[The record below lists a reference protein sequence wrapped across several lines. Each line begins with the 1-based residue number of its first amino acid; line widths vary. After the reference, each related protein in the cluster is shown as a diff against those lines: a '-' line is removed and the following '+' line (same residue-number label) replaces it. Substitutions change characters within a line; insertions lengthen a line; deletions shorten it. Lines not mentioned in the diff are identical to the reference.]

1 MPFRLQS
8 MIKPVLVLVISMLS
22 YGSAVQ
28 AAPSGAALFSK
39 HCASCHGHNG
49 KGGMGVPLALD
60 SFQSSVSDD
69 YLTKTIR
76 FGRPGRVMPGF
87 NHLSDAQIKA
97 IVKHVRGYSTATP
110 LKDNGLIVS
119 GDAKRGKALYAQRCA
134 SCHGANGEGGK
145 GTGVTFSRPRDLPI
159 IAPGLNNSGFLSA
172 ASDSLIK
179 STLMNGREGTPMQ
192 SFLKQGMTEQDINDV
207 VSYIR
212 SFETRT
218 GTQAPKTKPG
228 EQAVIIMDSPHDLKT
243 TIEQVKAAA
252 IAKNFRIIR
261 TQALEQGLVEKGK
274 ENNNEVMVFFC
285 NFETLN
291 KVLAVDP
298 RLGLFLPCRITIVE
312 RAGKVQVMSI
322 NPRYLSALYN
332 NAELDAACDEMYN
345 TYLEIIE
352 EATL

>member
-1 MPFRLQS
+1 MSLIYRKPIMLQIIIFAS
-8 MIKPVLVLVISMLS
+8 VFIASLVH
-22 YGSAVQ
+22 
-28 AAPSGAALFSK
+28 AAPSGAILYGQ

-60 SFQSSVSDD
+60 SFQGSVSDD
-69 YLTKTIR
+69 YLKKTIR

-87 NHLSDAQIKA
+87 IHLSDAQIKA
-97 IVKHVRGYSTATP
+97 IVKHVRSFSSATP
-110 LKDNGLIVS
+110 LQDSGLIVS
-119 GDAKRGKALYAQRCA
+119 GNPARGKDLYAQRCA

-159 IAPGLNNSGFLSA
+159 IAPGLNNSGFLSS

-212 SFETRT
+212 SFEKRAVSA
-218 GTQAPKTKPG
+218 APAKNED

-243 TIEQVKAAA
+243 TLAQVKSAA

-261 TQALEQGLVEKGK
+261 TQELEQGLVEKGK
-274 ENNNEVMVFFC
+274 ENSNEVMVFFC

-291 KVLAVDP
+291 KVLAIDP
-298 RLGLFLPCRITIVE
+298 RLGLFLPCRITVVE
-312 RAGKVQVMSI
+312 KAGKVQVMSI

-332 NAELDAACDEMYN
+332 NAELDTACDEMYN
-345 TYLEIIE
+345 TYVEIIE